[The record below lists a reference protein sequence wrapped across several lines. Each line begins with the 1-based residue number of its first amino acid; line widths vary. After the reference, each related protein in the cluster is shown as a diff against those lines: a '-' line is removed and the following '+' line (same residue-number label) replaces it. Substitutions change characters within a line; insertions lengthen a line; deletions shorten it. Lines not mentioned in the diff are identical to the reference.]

1 MRMSDCSSEC
11 CSSELEDR
19 RISRAGGKGQVAA
32 IDGDRLRLRYEQ
44 GVRNERCLAR
54 LGRSEE
60 SADQGDRGHR
70 ARYPGDTR
78 RDRRQCSGEV
88 NGGARRLRSC
98 RRAPRYCAGRGGEL
112 SMSKLRYQ
120 IGRAHVCTPVTNAHL
135 VCRLLRAKKK
145 LRTPSTI
152 LFHLFRRQTT

>member
-19 RISRAGGKGQVAA
+19 RISRAGGKGQGAA

-44 GVRNERCLAR
+44 EVRNERCLAR

-78 RDRRQCSGEV
+78 RDRRQCRGEV

-112 SMSKLRYQ
+112 SMSKLRY
-120 IGRAHVCTPVTNAHL
+120 L
-135 VCRLLRAKKK
+135 VLSLLLAGAVGCGGVSSTVDRKSTRLDSS
-145 LRTPSTI
+145 PS
-152 LFHLFRRQTT
+152 